1 MGDNSDS
8 GETDSELDCED
19 ENHEINGPYRSS
31 DYENLFHLITH
42 SEKVAEADSIAFS
55 TSACLLL
62 YYLKISNYF
71 GSSGSRDRGELSD
84 SELLIARLLHHFLQ
98 VLQFNSSE
106 VSRPG
111 SWSP

>member
-1 MGDNSDS
+1 MIT
-8 GETDSELDCED
+8 GETDSELDSED

-42 SEKVAEADSIAFS
+42 SEKVAEADTIAFS

-71 GSSGSRDRGELSD
+71 GSSGSFKTQFVFNVI
-84 SELLIARLLHHFLQ
+84 LLLLLLDQ
-98 VLQFNSSE
+98 M
-106 VSRPG
+106 
-111 SWSP
+111 